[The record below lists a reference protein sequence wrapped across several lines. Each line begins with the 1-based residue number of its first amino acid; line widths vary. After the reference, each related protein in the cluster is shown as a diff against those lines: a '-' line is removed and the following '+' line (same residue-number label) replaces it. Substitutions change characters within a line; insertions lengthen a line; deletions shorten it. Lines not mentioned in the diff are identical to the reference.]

1 MKEKTDN
8 HTSKSEEVKE
18 RVNALLGRLEDGIN
32 SLFESDKYKEYLNV
46 MSKFHNYSF
55 NNLMLI
61 YMQKP
66 DATNIAGYTNWDKS
80 FHRHVKKGEKAIK
93 IIAPEFFK
101 REVEAVKK
109 DENGSVIYNKEG
121 KLVTEKKVQE
131 YVAYKITNVFDISQ
145 TEGPDLPALTH
156 KLNADVTDYKK
167 IVAAIKEV
175 SPVPITIKRYE
186 GSSNGY
192 YDLEKKEIVVQKDMS
207 EAQIIKT
214 MLHEV
219 AHSILH
225 DKEKGECKDVDGQTK
240 EIQAE
245 SIAYCVA
252 NYIGIDTSD
261 YSFGYVAG
269 WSNNKELDELK
280 SSLNIINKTAS
291 KIINDIDYSI
301 TKRRLY
307 DIEITKDNT
316 YQKNKEKIYKHT
328 LRH

>member
-1 MKEKTDN
+1 M
-8 HTSKSEEVKE
+8 
-18 RVNALLGRLEDGIN
+18 
-32 SLFESDKYKEYLNV
+32 
-46 MSKFHNYSF
+46 
-55 NNLMLI
+55 
-61 YMQKP
+61 
-66 DATNIAGYTNWDKS
+66 
-80 FHRHVKKGEKAIK
+80 
-93 IIAPEFFK
+93 
-101 REVEAVKK
+101 
-109 DENGSVIYNKEG
+109 
-121 KLVTEKKVQE
+121 QE

-225 DKEKGECKDVDGQTK
+225 DKEKGECRDVDGQTK

-280 SSLNIINKTAS
+280 SSLNI
-291 KIINDIDYSI
+291 
-301 TKRRLY
+301 
-307 DIEITKDNT
+307 
-316 YQKNKEKIYKHT
+316 
-328 LRH
+328 

>member
-167 IVAAIKEV
+167 ILQNLIREV
-175 SPVPITIKRYE
+175 IC
-186 GSSNGY
+186 
-192 YDLEKKEIVVQKDMS
+192 VQM
-207 EAQIIKT
+207 
-214 MLHEV
+214 
-219 AHSILH
+219 
-225 DKEKGECKDVDGQTK
+225 
-240 EIQAE
+240 
-245 SIAYCVA
+245 
-252 NYIGIDTSD
+252 
-261 YSFGYVAG
+261 
-269 WSNNKELDELK
+269 
-280 SSLNIINKTAS
+280 
-291 KIINDIDYSI
+291 
-301 TKRRLY
+301 
-307 DIEITKDNT
+307 
-316 YQKNKEKIYKHT
+316 
-328 LRH
+328 